1 MIIENRHSRLEAALR
16 ELLKNKAF
24 LMNGLFMTWPL
35 ITMAGQSAHL
45 SVASIATFQTLLVR
59 MDKTDPTHYSSAR
72 INQAI
77 I

>member
-1 MIIENRHSRLEAALR
+1 MIIVNRHYRLEAALR

-24 LMNGLFMTWPL
+24 LMNGLFMTGPL

-45 SVASIATFQTLLVR
+45 SVTSIATFQTHLVR
-59 MDKTDPTHYSSAR
+59 MDKTDPTNYSSAR